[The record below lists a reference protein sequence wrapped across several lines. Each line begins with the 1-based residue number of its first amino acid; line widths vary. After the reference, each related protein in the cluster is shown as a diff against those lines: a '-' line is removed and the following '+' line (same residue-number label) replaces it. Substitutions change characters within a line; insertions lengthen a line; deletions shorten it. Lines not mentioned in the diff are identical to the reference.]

1 MKRTDIQVML
11 DTETLSTEPNAII
24 VSIGGVKFTI
34 DDGIIDRFYITID
47 PSSSERYGLIKDQ
60 STLEWWKKQSKEAIL
75 AWAGSDITLPSAITS
90 FKIWYGLKSLTTWA
104 HGIDF
109 DFPIIRSSIN
119 AVGMQCPW
127 NYWNQM
133 DSRTIFALVGDGIK
147 TNQLER
153 VGEFHNAQGDAETQ
167 AIALIEILK
176 EIVDV

>member
-1 MKRTDIQVML
+1 MKRNEIQVML

-24 VSIGGVKFTI
+24 VSLGGVKFTI
-34 DDGIIDRFYITID
+34 DEGITDRFYITID
-47 PSSSERYGLIKDQ
+47 PKSSESYGLVKDQ
-60 STLEWWKKQSKEAIL
+60 SSIDWWKKQSKDAIL
-75 AWAGSDITLPSAITS
+75 AWAGSDITLVDAMTS
-90 FKIWYGLKSLTTWA
+90 FKKWYGSKALTTWG

-109 DFPIIRSSIN
+109 DFPIIRSSLS

-127 NYWNQM
+127 KFWNQM

-153 VGEFHNAQGDAETQ
+153 VGEFHNAQVDAETQ

-176 EIVDV
+176 EIVD